1 MSSLGLLGAPLSVQ
15 YAQPTTGQT
24 VTGDGSR
31 IILIDPAGTLAT
43 LTVVL
48 PASPVNGQECIIA
61 ASQILTA
68 LTITGTIV
76 GTLTTMALGGFAR
89 FVYSATASKWFRAG

>member
-1 MSSLGLLGAPLSVQ
+1 MGWTTIPNVVGTQ

-24 VTGDGSR
+24 VTANAGVNA
-31 IILIDPAGTLAT
+31 LFLDPAGTLVA

-48 PASPVNGQECIIA
+48 PANPVDGQVFMMG
-61 ASQILTA
+61 ASQIITS

-76 GTLTTMALGGFAR
+76 GTLTTLALGGFAR
-89 FVYSATASKWFRAG
+89 FCYSGSASKWFRVG